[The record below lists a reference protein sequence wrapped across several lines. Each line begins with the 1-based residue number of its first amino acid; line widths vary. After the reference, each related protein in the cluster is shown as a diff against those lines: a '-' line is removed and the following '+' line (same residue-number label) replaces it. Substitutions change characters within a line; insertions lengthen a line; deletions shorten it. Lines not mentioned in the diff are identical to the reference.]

1 MVVAVIG
8 WGVGAAMEFMFLAF
22 TDYCPPES
30 CSADRAATAVLL
42 SVSVAAVLTAI
53 GCIATIVQLIRRR
66 MAWPYAVAALAAS
79 GLAELVGFVG
89 YFAAV
94 GALNR

>member
-1 MVVAVIG
+1 
-8 WGVGAAMEFMFLAF
+8 
-22 TDYCPPES
+22 
-30 CSADRAATAVLL
+30 
-42 SVSVAAVLTAI
+42 VLTAI

-66 MAWPYAVAALAAS
+66 MAWPYAVATLAAS